1 MPRGIRL
8 ERKKESILLNGLKR
22 PFLVKKVFVPVS
34 QKTGL
39 AAVPCVKTGERVEKG
54 AKIAA
59 SDQREGVSVFS
70 GIAGRVEGVFE
81 KKMPDGS
88 TQSCVAIVSE
98 DDFKQPPFRPAEPR
112 KGVDDLSQAE
122 LVEII
127 RECGVVAS
135 YDHGKPT
142 SSHLKRACGQV
153 LVINGCEPEP
163 YVCAEQALI
172 TNHLLEVLRGAD
184 ILRKVVGA
192 EKVIFVVEDVERELF
207 ELVKSKI
214 YFLKW
219 HWFEARSVK
228 ALYPAGQNRF
238 LPCEVPEDSPVFNA
252 STAFAVYEAV
262 FLQKPFFERIVTV
275 GGECIAE
282 PKNLWLPVG
291 TSFQTAIQLCKGLL
305 REPARLIAGGPM
317 CGTAQANAEAVTT
330 ADTPAILALPKEIV
344 GEKNPEPCIRCNQCV
359 DSCPVFLSPAMITL
373 AAENGE
379 FETAVK
385 WGVDECIECGV
396 CSFVCPSHRPML
408 ALIRQVRIERSALR

>member
-22 PFLVKKVFVPVS
+22 PFLVKKVFVPMS
-34 QKTGL
+34 YKTGS
-39 AAVPCVKTGERVEKG
+39 AAVPCVKTGDRVEKG

-59 SDQREGVSVFS
+59 LDRCEGVSVFS
-70 GIAGRVEGVFE
+70 GLAGRVEGVVE

-88 TQSCVAIVSE
+88 RQSCIAIASE
-98 DDFKQPPFRPAEPR
+98 DDFKHPPFRPAEPR
-112 KGVDDLSQAE
+112 KGVDDLSRAE
-122 LVEII
+122 LVEMI
-127 RECGVVAS
+127 RDCGIATGYDPGRPAS
-135 YDHGKPT
+135 SG
-142 SSHLKRACGQV
+142 LKRASGQA

-172 TNHLLEVLRGAD
+172 TKHLLEVLKGAD
-184 ILRKVVGA
+184 ILRKAVGA

-207 ELVKSKI
+207 ELVKSKV

-219 HWFEARSVK
+219 HWFETRSVK
-228 ALYPAGQNRF
+228 AIYPAGQDHF
-238 LPCEVPEDSPVFNA
+238 LPCEIPEDSPVFNA

-275 GGECIAE
+275 GGECVAE
-282 PKNLWLPVG
+282 PKNLWLPIG
-291 TSFQTAIQLCKGLL
+291 TTFQTAIQLCKGLL

-317 CGTAQANAEAVTT
+317 CGMAQASADTVIT
-330 ADTPAILALPKEIV
+330 ADTSAILALPKEIA
-344 GEKNPEPCIRCNQCV
+344 GEKTPEPCIRCNRCV

-373 AAENGE
+373 AVENGE
-379 FETAVK
+379 FETAAK

-408 ALIRQVRIERSALR
+408 ELIRQVRTERSISR